1 MNDPLLYFH
10 TEPDPQ
16 FRERKLTPVM
26 SGQVRQLTGKMLIP
40 SSRIRLMD
48 TLGHGKIAVYL
59 AWKQKMKL
67 YVHLCVEYLAIV
79 SFLSYGCSYFF
90 EW

>member
-59 AWKQKMKL
+59 AWMQKTETIRSPMFGRFSYSL
-67 YVHLCVEYLAIV
+67 LSELWA
-79 SFLSYGCSYFF
+79 FLFR
-90 EW
+90 